1 MSKLKFNEPITHI
14 PSYTELCISSQDL
27 FPKLLTLGVELPFG
41 LQQNWYYYLNL
52 EDWGKI
58 INDLMF
64 KSNLYTPDK
73 RDCDW
78 YASKAWVTCR
88 ERYGLNTL
96 AFVNG
101 NSNAGYHAYN
111 LLYHGDGFKLWE
123 PNDGFPF
130 SGSFFEIGEYGYIPK
145 KALL

>member
-1 MSKLKFNEPITHI
+1 MSIIKVSNPVIHI
-14 PSYTELCISSQDL
+14 PNFTELSISAQEMYAALAS
-27 FPKLLTLGVELPFG
+27 LGVELPFG
-41 LQQNWYYYLNL
+41 LQQNWYYYCSL

-58 INDLMF
+58 IPDLMF
-64 KSNLYTPDK
+64 ASKLYVLDK

-78 YASKAWVTCR
+78 YASKAWVECR
-88 ERYGLNTL
+88 ARYGLNTL

-101 NSNAGYHAYN
+101 DSDNGYHGYN

-130 SGSFFEIGEYGYIPK
+130 SGSIFELGDYGYIPK
-145 KALL
+145 KVLL